1 MEQPFFSVIIPAY
14 NRASILPETID
25 SIQQQSFLS
34 WEIIVVDDGSKD
46 NTAEIIKDLAVRDQR
61 IKYVYQDNAE
71 RSAARNNGA
80 RHAEGRYLFFL
91 DSDDGFEPHHMHEV
105 HALLQKEAFPVG
117 LVFSNVLY
125 LKETGI
131 ERPEIPDMQEG
142 KGFDYVL
149 RHPITP
155 SRVCVHRDVFE
166 VFQFDPE
173 IVIVEDQVLW
183 VSIATRF
190 PVFHQ
195 KEYTVR
201 YRIHE
206 GNSIDLSRD
215 SYRSRYLGLLRLF
228 NHPKYAEISAQIPT
242 EQKKHMLAEC
252 AFNRARHHEFVGQIL
267 KMNRML
273 LLSMRHKLLYRNK
286 ERVYMFLI
294 HHLIGK
300 LVLKFMG
307 KGKTI

>member
-14 NRASILPETID
+14 NRASILPETIE
-25 SIQQQSFLS
+25 SIQKQSFQS

-46 NTAEIIKDLAVRDQR
+46 NTRAVVESLMQVDAR
-61 IKYVYQDNAE
+61 IKYNYQNNAE

-80 RHAEGRYLFFL
+80 RNAQGRYLFFL
-91 DSDDGFEPHHMHEV
+91 DSDDGFESHHMHEV
-105 HALLQKEAFPVG
+105 HALLQKEAFPIG

-125 LKETGI
+125 LKESGI
-131 ERPEIPDMQEG
+131 EQPQIPDMIEG

-195 KEYTVR
+195 KAYTVR

-215 SYRSRYLGLLRLF
+215 SYRSRYMGLLRLF
-228 NHPKYAEISAQIPT
+228 NHPKYAEISAQIPMK
-242 EQKKHMLAEC
+242 QKKHMLAEC
-252 AFNRARHHEFVGQIL
+252 AFNRARHHEFVGQYM
-267 KMNRML
+267 KMVRML
-273 LLSMRHKLLYRNK
+273 GLSFLHRTNYRNK
-286 ERVYMFLI
+286 ERLFM
-294 HHLIGK
+294 
-300 LVLKFMG
+300 VLAGMPVLG
-307 KGKTI
+307 IVLRR

>member
-1 MEQPFFSVIIPAY
+1 MEEPFFSVIIPAY
-14 NRASILPETID
+14 NRASILPETIV
-25 SIQQQSFLS
+25 SNQKQSFSS

-46 NTAEIIKDLAVRDQR
+46 NTSAVVESLMQADDR
-61 IKYVYQDNAE
+61 IKYIYQNNAE

-80 RHAEGRYLFFL
+80 RNARGRYLFFL
-91 DSDDGFEPHHMHEV
+91 DSDDGFEPQHMHEV
-105 HALLQKEAFPVG
+105 HALLQKEAFPIG

-125 LKETGI
+125 LKESGI
-131 ERPEIPDMQEG
+131 EKPEIPDMIEG

-195 KEYTVR
+195 KAYTVR
-201 YRIHE
+201 YRIHD
-206 GNSIDLSRD
+206 GNSVDLSKNPFKP
-215 SYRSRYLGLLRLF
+215 RYKGLQRLF
-228 NHPKYAEISAQIPT
+228 KSSKYVLVSSKIPKEFKQFI
-242 EQKKHMLAEC
+242 LAEC
-252 AFNRARHHEFVGQIL
+252 SFNEARHYEFTGQIA
-267 KMNRML
+267 KMNCML
-273 LLSMRHKLLYRNK
+273 MQSFLHKLNYRNK
-286 ERVYMFLI
+286 ERVFMFVSNIPFLGNFI
-294 HHLIGK
+294 VGRK
-300 LVLKFMG
+300 R
-307 KGKTI
+307 

>member
-14 NRASILPETID
+14 NRASILPETIE
-25 SIQQQSFLS
+25 SIKTQSFHS

-46 NTAEIIKDLAVRDQR
+46 NTRAVVESLMQADAR
-61 IKYVYQDNAE
+61 IKYIYQNNAE

-80 RHAEGRYLFFL
+80 RNAQGRYLFFL

-117 LVFSNVLY
+117 MVFSNVLY
-125 LKETGI
+125 LKESGI
-131 ERPEIPDMQEG
+131 EKPEIPDMENG
-142 KGFDYVL
+142 RGFDYVL

-183 VSIATRF
+183 ICIATRF

-195 KEYTVR
+195 KGYTVR
-201 YRIHE
+201 YRIHD

-215 SYRSRYLGLLRLF
+215 SYRSRYVGLLRLF
-228 NHPKYAEISAQIPT
+228 NHPKYAEVSAQIPT

-252 AFNRARHHEFVGQIL
+252 AFNRARHHEFVGQIS
-267 KMNRML
+267 KMNSML
-273 LLSMRHKLLYRNK
+273 LLSFKHKMKYRNK
-286 ERVYMFLI
+286 ERAYLFVSNVPL
-294 HHLIGK
+294 LGK
-300 LVLKFMG
+300 FIVGRKH
-307 KGKTI
+307 